1 MQTLINNLVPIVG
14 GAVAFVAAAALLLA
28 FAWREVV
35 PSNKVHIV
43 QSRKKTTSY
52 GTGQQDGN
60 VYYAI
65 PSFIPI
71 FGITRISLPV
81 NNFALT
87 LHEYKA
93 YDKDRVPFELDV
105 TAFFRIADTNVAAS
119 RVENFEGLHK
129 QLESVVQG
137 AVRKIL
143 ASHDIHQ
150 IMTDRSTFGEQFT
163 KEVQG
168 ELLNWGV
175 EPVKNME
182 LMDIRDS
189 GESKVLANIMA
200 KKSSHIEMESR
211 VEVATNKQK
220 ASVAETEAKRIS
232 DTATIEAQQKVEV
245 SKLEANQTIGQRQA
259 EAEKAVGIAKAEQ
272 EKTVGVSR
280 EQAAQAVK
288 EQAAATK
295 RKEMEIVSVEVQ
307 RKAEIEKSAA
317 VVKAEQEKQVT
328 VTVAEGKLEQA
339 KREAEGTRTTG
350 VAQADAAKAMQLAP
364 VEAQITLA
372 KEIGENQGYQ
382 TYLVTLR
389 QIEATQAVGIAQA
402 AALKE
407 ADIKVIANTG
417 DAPSGIDSIGQLFT
431 SKGGV
436 AVGAALEGLKN
447 TPEGAKVIDRLTGNG
462 RASA

>member
-1 MQTLINNLVPIVG
+1 MNIQLIAGVAF
-14 GAVAFVAAAALLLA
+14 GAVFLVGIILA

-43 QSRKKTTSY
+43 QSRSTTTSY
-52 GTGQQDGN
+52 GTNQSSGN

-65 PSFIPI
+65 PSFIPV
-71 FGITRISLPV
+71 FGISRISLPV

-119 RVENFEGLHK
+119 RVEDFEGLHK

-143 ASHDIHQ
+143 ASYDIHQ
-150 IMTDRSTFGEQFT
+150 IMVDRSTFGKQFT
-163 KEVQG
+163 EEVAT
-168 ELLNWGV
+168 ELANWGV

-189 GESKVLANIMA
+189 GESRVLANIMA

-232 DTATIEAQQKVEV
+232 DTATIDANQQIEV
-245 SKLEANQTIGQRQA
+245 SKLQA
-259 EAEKAVGIAKAEQ
+259 QQAVGERGAATERAIGVARADQ

-295 RKEMEIVSVEVQ
+295 KREMEIVSVEVQ

-339 KREAEGTRTTG
+339 KREAEGTRATG
-350 VAQADAAKAMQLAP
+350 TAQADAAKAMQLAP

-372 KEIGENQGYQ
+372 KEIGNNQGYQ

-389 QIEATQAVGIAQA
+389 KIEADQAIGIAQA
-402 AALKE
+402 EALTE

-417 DAPSGIDSIGQLFT
+417 DAPSGINSIGDIFT
-431 SKGGV
+431 SKGGL

-447 TPEGAKVIDRLTGNG
+447 TPEGAKVLSKLTGNG
-462 RASA
+462 SGTAQT